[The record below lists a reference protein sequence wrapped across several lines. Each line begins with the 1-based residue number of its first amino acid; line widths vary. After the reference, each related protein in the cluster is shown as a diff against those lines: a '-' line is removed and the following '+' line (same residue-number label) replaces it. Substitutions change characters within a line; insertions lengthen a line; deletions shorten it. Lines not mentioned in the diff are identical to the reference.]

1 MSKFW
6 KRRMTKGQSRN
17 YKLGNTYSM
26 YDEFLVSRM
35 WSMSIQGMDISMGN
49 WIRAPIVI
57 SR

>member
-6 KRRMTKGQSRN
+6 KRRMKGWSRN
-17 YKLGNTYSM
+17 YKLSNTYSM
-26 YDEFLVSRM
+26 YDEFLVSRI